1 MILGDFMEN
10 IYLVCLI
17 IVFIVAIVETIL
29 SSTWNKYYF
38 SHGIEI
44 FKKSIP
50 ISNLDNASHKISE
63 FVNNLDKQ
71 KGFSNYKGAD
81 LDDNVFAFQKKLITI
96 GTSRNGLENIHG
108 TISID
113 SETRAIRIKGFVGY
127 SFLSLMINIFIFFL
141 LDSDLVSAL
150 IIVSILSLLSYW
162 FESRRYKKLTTE
174 ITNLINS

>member
-29 SSTWNKYYF
+29 SSTWNKHYF

-50 ISNLDNASHKISE
+50 VSNLDNASHKISE

-71 KGFSNYKGAD
+71 KGFSNYKGAE

-127 SFLSLMINIFIFFL
+127 SFLSLMIFIFIFFL
-141 LDSDLVSAL
+141 LDSRLVSAL

>member
-1 MILGDFMEN
+1 MEN

-29 SSTWNKYYF
+29 SSTWNKHYF

-50 ISNLDNASHKISE
+50 VSNLDNASHKISE

-96 GTSRNGLENIHG
+96 GTSRNGLESIHG

-127 SFLSLMINIFIFFL
+127 SFFL
-141 LDSDLVSAL
+141 LDSDFSFSRLVSVL

-162 FESRRYKKLTTE
+162 FESRKYKKLTTE

>member
-1 MILGDFMEN
+1 MEN

-29 SSTWNKYYF
+29 SSTWNKHYF

-44 FKKSIP
+44 FKKTIP
-50 ISNLDNASHKISE
+50 VSNLDNASHKISE

-127 SFLSLMINIFIFFL
+127 SFLSLMICIFIFFL

>member
-1 MILGDFMEN
+1 MEN

-29 SSTWNKYYF
+29 SSTWNKHYF

-50 ISNLDNASHKISE
+50 VSNLDNASHKISE

-96 GTSRNGLENIHG
+96 GTSRNGLESIHG

-127 SFLSLMINIFIFFL
+127 SFLSLMIFIFIFFL
-141 LDSDLVSAL
+141 LDSRLVSAL

-162 FESRRYKKLTTE
+162 FESRKYKKLTTE

>member
-1 MILGDFMEN
+1 MEN
-10 IYLVCLI
+10 IHLVCLI

-29 SSTWNKYYF
+29 SSTWNKHYF

-50 ISNLDNASHKISE
+50 VSNLDNASHKISE

-127 SFLSLMINIFIFFL
+127 SFLSLMIFIFIFFL
-141 LDSDLVSAL
+141 LDSRLVSAL

>member
-1 MILGDFMEN
+1 MEN
-10 IYLVCLI
+10 RYLVCLI
-17 IVFIVAIVETIL
+17 IVFMVAIVETIL
-29 SSTWNKYYF
+29 SSTWNKHYF

-50 ISNLDNASHKISE
+50 VSNLDNASHKISE

-96 GTSRNGLENIHG
+96 GTSRNGLESIHG

-127 SFLSLMINIFIFFL
+127 SFLSLMIFIFIFFL
-141 LDSDLVSAL
+141 LDSRLVSAL

-162 FESRRYKKLTTE
+162 FESRKYKKLTTE

>member
-1 MILGDFMEN
+1 MEN

-29 SSTWNKYYF
+29 SSTWNKHYF

-50 ISNLDNASHKISE
+50 VSNLDNASHKISE

-96 GTSRNGLENIHG
+96 GTSRNGLESIHG

-127 SFLSLMINIFIFFL
+127 SFLSLMIYIFIFFL

-162 FESRRYKKLTTE
+162 FESRKYKKLTTE

>member
-1 MILGDFMEN
+1 MEN

-29 SSTWNKYYF
+29 SSTWNKHYF
-38 SHGIEI
+38 FHGIEI

-50 ISNLDNASHKISE
+50 VSNLDNASHKISE

-71 KGFSNYKGAD
+71 NGFSNYKGAD

-96 GTSRNGLENIHG
+96 GTSRNGLESIHG

-113 SETRAIRIKGFVGY
+113 YETRAIRIKGFVGY
-127 SFLSLMINIFIFFL
+127 SFLSLMIYIFIFFL
-141 LDSDLVSAL
+141 LDSRIVSAL

-162 FESRRYKKLTTE
+162 FESRKYKKLTTE

>member
-1 MILGDFMEN
+1 MEN
-10 IYLVCLI
+10 IHLVCLI

-29 SSTWNKYYF
+29 SSTWNKHYF

-50 ISNLDNASHKISE
+50 VSNLDNASHKISE

-71 KGFSNYKGAD
+71 KGFSNYKGAE

-127 SFLSLMINIFIFFL
+127 SFLSLMIFIFIFFL
-141 LDSDLVSAL
+141 LDSRLVSAL

-162 FESRRYKKLTTE
+162 FESRKYKKLTTE

>member
-1 MILGDFMEN
+1 MEN

-29 SSTWNKYYF
+29 SSTWNKHYF

-50 ISNLDNASHKISE
+50 VSNLDNASHKISE

-96 GTSRNGLENIHG
+96 GTSRNGLESIHG

-127 SFLSLMINIFIFFL
+127 SFLSLMIFIFIFFL
-141 LDSDLVSAL
+141 LDSRLVSAL

>member
-1 MILGDFMEN
+1 MEN

-29 SSTWNKYYF
+29 SSTWNKHYF

-50 ISNLDNASHKISE
+50 VSNLDNASHKISE

-71 KGFSNYKGAD
+71 NGFSNYKGAD

-96 GTSRNGLENIHG
+96 GTVRNGLESIHG

-127 SFLSLMINIFIFFL
+127 SFLSLMIYIFIFFL

>member
-1 MILGDFMEN
+1 MEN

-29 SSTWNKYYF
+29 SSTWNKHYF

-50 ISNLDNASHKISE
+50 VSNLDNASHKISE

-127 SFLSLMINIFIFFL
+127 SFLSLMIFIFIFFL
-141 LDSDLVSAL
+141 LDSRLVSAL

>member
-1 MILGDFMEN
+1 MTN
-10 IYLVCLI
+10 
-17 IVFIVAIVETIL
+17 VE
-29 SSTWNKYYF
+29 
-38 SHGIEI
+38 EI

-50 ISNLDNASHKISE
+50 VSNLDNASHKISE

-96 GTSRNGLENIHG
+96 GTVRNDLENIHG

-127 SFLSLMINIFIFFL
+127 SFLSYMIFIF
-141 LDSDLVSAL
+141 
-150 IIVSILSLLSYW
+150 I
-162 FESRRYKKLTTE
+162 
-174 ITNLINS
+174 

>member
-1 MILGDFMEN
+1 M
-10 IYLVCLI
+10 YLVCLI

-29 SSTWNKYYF
+29 SSTWNKHYF

-50 ISNLDNASHKISE
+50 VSNLDNASHKISE

-96 GTSRNGLENIHG
+96 GTSRNGLESIHG

-127 SFLSLMINIFIFFL
+127 SFLSLMIYIFIFFL

>member
-1 MILGDFMEN
+1 MEN
-10 IYLVCLI
+10 MYLVCLI

-29 SSTWNKYYF
+29 SSTWNKHYF

-50 ISNLDNASHKISE
+50 VSNLDNASHKISE

-71 KGFSNYKGAD
+71 KGFSNYKGAE

-96 GTSRNGLENIHG
+96 GTSRNGLESIHG

-127 SFLSLMINIFIFFL
+127 SFLSLMIYIFIFFL

>member
-1 MILGDFMEN
+1 MEN
-10 IYLVCLI
+10 MYLVCLI

-29 SSTWNKYYF
+29 SSTWNKHYF

-50 ISNLDNASHKISE
+50 VSNLDNASHKISE

-96 GTSRNGLENIHG
+96 GTSRNGLESIHG

-127 SFLSLMINIFIFFL
+127 SFLSLMIYIFIFFL

>member
-1 MILGDFMEN
+1 MKNM
-10 IYLVCLI
+10 YLVCLI

-29 SSTWNKYYF
+29 SSTWNKHYF

-50 ISNLDNASHKISE
+50 VSNLDNASHKISE

-71 KGFSNYKGAD
+71 KGFSNYKGAE

-96 GTSRNGLENIHG
+96 GTSRNGLESIHG

-127 SFLSLMINIFIFFL
+127 SFLSLMIYIFIFFL
-141 LDSDLVSAL
+141 LDSDLVTAL

-162 FESRRYKKLTTE
+162 FESRKYKKLTTE

>member
-29 SSTWNKYYF
+29 SSTWNKHYF

-50 ISNLDNASHKISE
+50 VSNLDNASHKISE

-96 GTSRNGLENIHG
+96 GTVRNDLENIHG

-127 SFLSLMINIFIFFL
+127 SFLSLMICIFIFFL

-162 FESRRYKKLTTE
+162 FESRKYKKLTTE

>member
-1 MILGDFMEN
+1 MEN

-17 IVFIVAIVETIL
+17 IVSIVAIVETIL
-29 SSTWNKYYF
+29 SSTWNKHYF

-50 ISNLDNASHKISE
+50 VSNLDNASHKISE

-96 GTSRNGLENIHG
+96 GTSRNGLESIHG

-127 SFLSLMINIFIFFL
+127 SFLSLMIDIFIFFL

>member
-1 MILGDFMEN
+1 MEN
-10 IYLVCLI
+10 T
-17 IVFIVAIVETIL
+17 F
-29 SSTWNKYYF
+29 
-38 SHGIEI
+38 
-44 FKKSIP
+44 
-50 ISNLDNASHKISE
+50 SE

-96 GTSRNGLENIHG
+96 GTFRNDLENIHG

-127 SFLSLMINIFIFFL
+127 SFLSLMIFIFIFFL
-141 LDSDLVSAL
+141 LDSRLVSAL

-162 FESRRYKKLTTE
+162 FESRIYKKLTTE

>member
-1 MILGDFMEN
+1 MEN

-29 SSTWNKYYF
+29 SSTWNKHYF

-50 ISNLDNASHKISE
+50 VSNLDNASHKISE

-71 KGFSNYKGAD
+71 KGFSNYKGAE

-96 GTSRNGLENIHG
+96 GTSRNGLESIHG

-127 SFLSLMINIFIFFL
+127 SFLSLMIFIFIFFL
-141 LDSDLVSAL
+141 LDSRLVSAL

-162 FESRRYKKLTTE
+162 FESRKYKKLTTE

>member
-1 MILGDFMEN
+1 MEN
-10 IYLVCLI
+10 MYLVCLI

-29 SSTWNKYYF
+29 SSTWNKHYF

-50 ISNLDNASHKISE
+50 VSNLDNASHKISE

-96 GTSRNGLENIHG
+96 GTFRNDLESIHG

-113 SETRAIRIKGFVGY
+113 SETRAIRIKGFVRY
-127 SFLSLMINIFIFFL
+127 SFLSLMIFISIFFL
-141 LDSDLVSAL
+141 LDSDFSFSRLVSAL
-150 IIVSILSLLSYW
+150 IIVSIPSLLSYW
-162 FESRRYKKLTTE
+162 FESRKYKKLTTQ
-174 ITNLINS
+174 IKNLINS

>member
-1 MILGDFMEN
+1 MEN

-29 SSTWNKYYF
+29 SSTWNKHYF
-38 SHGIEI
+38 FHGIEI

-50 ISNLDNASHKISE
+50 VSNLDNASHKISE

-71 KGFSNYKGAD
+71 NGFSNYKGAD

-127 SFLSLMINIFIFFL
+127 SFLSLMIFIFIFFL
-141 LDSDLVSAL
+141 LDSRLVSAL

-162 FESRRYKKLTTE
+162 FESRKYKKLTTE

>member
-1 MILGDFMEN
+1 MEN

-29 SSTWNKYYF
+29 SSTWNKHYF

-50 ISNLDNASHKISE
+50 VSNLDNASHKISE

-96 GTSRNGLENIHG
+96 GTSRNGLESIHG

-127 SFLSLMINIFIFFL
+127 SFLSLMIYIFIFFL

>member
-1 MILGDFMEN
+1 MEN

-29 SSTWNKYYF
+29 SSTWNKHYF

-50 ISNLDNASHKISE
+50 VSNLDNASHKISE

-113 SETRAIRIKGFVGY
+113 SESRAIRIKGFVGY
-127 SFLSLMINIFIFFL
+127 SFLSLMIYIFIFFL
-141 LDSDLVSAL
+141 LDSRLVSAL

-162 FESRRYKKLTTE
+162 FESRKYKKLTTE

>member
-1 MILGDFMEN
+1 MEN

-17 IVFIVAIVETIL
+17 IVSIVAIVETIL
-29 SSTWNKYYF
+29 SSTWNKHYF

-50 ISNLDNASHKISE
+50 VSNLDNTSHKISE

-127 SFLSLMINIFIFFL
+127 SFLSLMIYIFIFFL
-141 LDSDLVSAL
+141 LDSRLVSAL

>member
-1 MILGDFMEN
+1 MEN
-10 IYLVCLI
+10 IYLVCLV

-29 SSTWNKYYF
+29 SSTWNKHYF

-50 ISNLDNASHKISE
+50 VSNLDNASHKISE

-96 GTSRNGLENIHG
+96 GTSRNGLESIHG

-127 SFLSLMINIFIFFL
+127 SFLSLMIYIFIFFL

>member
-1 MILGDFMEN
+1 MEN

-29 SSTWNKYYF
+29 SSTWNKHYF

-50 ISNLDNASHKISE
+50 VSNLDNASHKISE

-127 SFLSLMINIFIFFL
+127 SFLSLMIFIFIFFL
-141 LDSDLVSAL
+141 LDSRLVSAL

-162 FESRRYKKLTTE
+162 FESRKYKKLTTE

>member
-1 MILGDFMEN
+1 MEN

-29 SSTWNKYYF
+29 SSTWNKHYF

-50 ISNLDNASHKISE
+50 VSNLDNASHKISE

-71 KGFSNYKGAD
+71 KGFSNYKGAE

-127 SFLSLMINIFIFFL
+127 SFLSLMIFIFIFFL
-141 LDSDLVSAL
+141 LDSDFSFSRLVSAL

-162 FESRRYKKLTTE
+162 FESRKYKKLTTE

>member
-1 MILGDFMEN
+1 M
-10 IYLVCLI
+10 YLVCLI

-29 SSTWNKYYF
+29 SSTWNKHYF

-50 ISNLDNASHKISE
+50 VSNLDNASHKISE

-96 GTSRNGLENIHG
+96 GTFRNDLESIHG

-127 SFLSLMINIFIFFL
+127 SFLSLMIFIFFL
-141 LDSDLVSAL
+141 LDSDFSFSRLVSAL
-150 IIVSILSLLSYW
+150 IIVFIPSLLSYW
-162 FESRRYKKLTTE
+162 FESRKYKKLTTQ
-174 ITNLINS
+174 IKNLINS

>member
-1 MILGDFMEN
+1 MEN

-29 SSTWNKYYF
+29 SSTWNKHYF

-50 ISNLDNASHKISE
+50 VSNLDNASHKISE
-63 FVNNLDKQ
+63 FVNNLNKQ

-113 SETRAIRIKGFVGY
+113 SETRAIIIKGFVGY
-127 SFLSLMINIFIFFL
+127 SFLSLMIYIFIFFL

-162 FESRRYKKLTTE
+162 FESRKYKKLTTE

>member
-1 MILGDFMEN
+1 MEN

-29 SSTWNKYYF
+29 SSTWNKHYF

-50 ISNLDNASHKISE
+50 VSNLDNASHKISE

-96 GTSRNGLENIHG
+96 GTSRNGLESIHG

-127 SFLSLMINIFIFFL
+127 SFLSLMIYIFIFFL
-141 LDSDLVSAL
+141 LDSRLVSAL

>member
-1 MILGDFMEN
+1 MEN
-10 IYLVCLI
+10 MYLVCLI

-29 SSTWNKYYF
+29 SSTWNKHYF

-50 ISNLDNASHKISE
+50 VSNLDNASHKISE

-96 GTSRNGLENIHG
+96 GTSRNGLESIHG

-127 SFLSLMINIFIFFL
+127 SFLSLMIYIFIFFL

-162 FESRRYKKLTTE
+162 FESRKYKKLTTE

>member
-1 MILGDFMEN
+1 MEN

-29 SSTWNKYYF
+29 SSTWNKHYF

-50 ISNLDNASHKISE
+50 VSNLDNASHKISE

-71 KGFSNYKGAD
+71 KGFSNYKGAE

-127 SFLSLMINIFIFFL
+127 SFLSLMIFIFIFFL
-141 LDSDLVSAL
+141 LDSRLVSAL

-162 FESRRYKKLTTE
+162 FESRKYKKLTTE

>member
-1 MILGDFMEN
+1 MEN

-29 SSTWNKYYF
+29 SSTWNKHYF

-50 ISNLDNASHKISE
+50 VSNLDNASHKISE

-71 KGFSNYKGAD
+71 KGFSNYKGAE

-96 GTSRNGLENIHG
+96 GTSRNGLESIHG

-127 SFLSLMINIFIFFL
+127 SFLSLMIFIFIFFL
-141 LDSDLVSAL
+141 LDSRLVSAL

>member
-1 MILGDFMEN
+1 MEN

-29 SSTWNKYYF
+29 SSTWNKHYF

-50 ISNLDNASHKISE
+50 VSNLDNASHKISE

-71 KGFSNYKGAD
+71 KGFSNYKGAE

-96 GTSRNGLENIHG
+96 GTSRNGLESIHG

-127 SFLSLMINIFIFFL
+127 SFLSLMIFIFIFFL
-141 LDSDLVSAL
+141 LGSDLVSAL

>member
-1 MILGDFMEN
+1 MEN

-29 SSTWNKYYF
+29 SSTWNKHYF

-50 ISNLDNASHKISE
+50 VSNLDNASHKISE

-96 GTSRNGLENIHG
+96 GTSRNGLESIHG

-127 SFLSLMINIFIFFL
+127 RFLSLMIYIFIFFL
-141 LDSDLVSAL
+141 LDSRLVSAL

-162 FESRRYKKLTTE
+162 FESRKYKKLTTE